1 MLDEGEQAPPFELP
15 AVVGG
20 RPARVSLG
28 DVLGES
34 VVVLAFYP
42 ADFNPSCTDRSTD
55 LSEFD
60 VFRMQSDASVLA
72 ISGDSIYSHRAFADT
87 YNLHLP
93 LLADVR
99 GEVAAAYG
107 VESGDSRYPTRRAVI
122 VVDLEGRVSYTWVA
136 DNIEERPDIDA
147 VQQAFAAVGDAEL
160 AETQYSEACERYSEG
175 DDAFVEGMCAYRN
188 KDWVLASGEFET
200 AAEALA
206 LAREGF
212 RRSARF
218 SEDETMTPS
227 FERGLRA
234 AEELGRAVDLLE
246 DAASAHASGDGER
259 GKGLREEAAEVVERL
274 RELGPPPGLEDLPA
288 DLDDEAPTGEGLSEL
303 APGRSGT
310 ETDSAPAAGVEPDQR
325 TDAGLAVDDQSRS
338 QSGNDTDADND
349 IDEEDLEALTAEIET
364 QEASNGDSG

>member
-1 MLDEGEQAPPFELP
+1 MIDEGEQAPPFELP

-28 DVLGES
+28 DALGES
-34 VVVLAFYP
+34 IVVLAFYP
-42 ADFNPSCTDRSTD
+42 ADFNPSCTDKSTD

-60 VFRMQSDASVLA
+60 VFRMQSDATILA
-72 ISGDSIYSHRAFADT
+72 ISGDSIYSHRAFAETHD
-87 YNLHLP
+87 LHLP

-107 VESGDSRYPTRRAVI
+107 VESGDTRYPTRRAV
-122 VVDLEGRVSYTWVA
+122 VVIDLEGRVTYTWVA

-175 DDAFVEGMCAYRN
+175 RDAFVEGMRAYRSR
-188 KDWVLASGEFET
+188 DWVLAGGEFET
-200 AAEALA
+200 AAEALE
-206 LAREGF
+206 LARDGF

-218 SEDETMTPS
+218 SEDEAMTPS
-227 FERGLRA
+227 FERGLRV

-246 DAASAHASGDGER
+246 DAASAHASGNGQR
-259 GKGLREEAAEVVERL
+259 GKALREEAEDVVERL
-274 RELGPPPGLEDLPA
+274 RELGPPPDPEDLPA
-288 DLDDEAPTGEGLSEL
+288 DLGDGTTGEGLSAL
-303 APGRSGT
+303 DAAPGRSGSG
-310 ETDSAPAAGVEPDQR
+310 DGPAAAADP
-325 TDAGLAVDDQSRS
+325 GLAVDDQS
-338 QSGNDTDADND
+338 QSEDDADAD
-349 IDEEDLEALTAEIET
+349 IDEEELEALTAEIET

>member
-1 MLDEGEQAPPFELP
+1 MIDEGEQAPPFELP

-28 DVLGES
+28 DALGES

-42 ADFNPSCTDRSTD
+42 ADFNPSCTDKSTD

-60 VFRMQSDASVLA
+60 VFQMQSDATILA
-72 ISGDSIYSHRAFADT
+72 ISGDSIYSHRAFAETHD
-87 YNLHLP
+87 LHLP

-107 VESGDSRYPTRRAVI
+107 VESGDTRYPTRRAV
-122 VVDLEGRVSYTWVA
+122 VVIDLEGRVTYTWVA

-175 DDAFVEGMCAYRN
+175 RDAFVEGMGAYRSR
-188 KDWVLASGEFET
+188 DWVLAGGEFET
-200 AAEALA
+200 AAEALE
-206 LAREGF
+206 LARDGF

-218 SEDETMTPS
+218 SEDEAMTPS
-227 FERGLRA
+227 FERGLRV

-246 DAASAHASGDGER
+246 DAASAHASGDGQR
-259 GKGLREEAAEVVERL
+259 GKALREEAEDVVERL
-274 RELGPPPGLEDLPA
+274 RELGPPPDPEDLPA
-288 DLDDEAPTGEGLSEL
+288 DLGDEATTGEALSEL
-303 APGRSGT
+303 DPAPGRSESGGVPA
-310 ETDSAPAAGVEPDQR
+310 TDP
-325 TDAGLAVDDQSRS
+325 GLAADGQSRS
-338 QSGNDTDADND
+338 QSGDDTEADDD
-349 IDEEDLEALTAEIET
+349 IDEKELEALTAEIET
-364 QEASNGDSG
+364 QEASDGNSG